1 MKKYFILGLLISF
14 AIACRPDPY
23 KEIGEA
29 YSVIDGLEGEW
40 TLGKVEIEDRSF
52 PEWSTMEISDY
63 FLNGN
68 EVDITFN
75 AGAKSYL
82 INANSLNG
90 LPFSSTEGV
99 YAFDDPEFPAN
110 MYLISSSND
119 TAMVELGNMVRK
131 IDQLMLFQ
139 EMKSSCD
146 QVYARYIYTFNR
158 K

>member
-1 MKKYFILGLLISF
+1 MKKYFVLGMIISL

-23 KEIGEA
+23 KEIGES
-29 YSVIDGLEGEW
+29 YSVITGLQGDW
-40 TLGKVEIEDRSF
+40 TLAKVEIEDRSF
-52 PEWSTMEISDY
+52 PQWETMEVSDY

-68 EVDITFN
+68 AVEINFD
-75 AGAKSYL
+75 AGSTSYA
-82 INANSLNG
+82 ISANSLDG
-90 LPFSSTEGV
+90 LPFASLNGV
-99 YAFDDPEFPAN
+99 YAFDDPEFPSN
-110 MYLISSSND
+110 MYLISTGTD
-119 TAMVELGNMVRK
+119 TTKVELGSMVRE

>member
-1 MKKYFILGLLISF
+1 MKKYLILAMLISF

-23 KEIGEA
+23 KEIGES
-29 YSVIDGLEGEW
+29 YSVITGLEGDW
-40 TLGKVEIEDRSF
+40 TLDKVEIEDRSF
-52 PEWSTMEISDY
+52 PQWETMELSDY
-63 FLNGN
+63 FLN
-68 EVDITFN
+68 DN
-75 AGAKSYL
+75 AVEINFDAGSSSYA
-82 INANSLNG
+82 IMANSLDG
-90 LPFSSTEGV
+90 LPFASLNGV

-110 MYLISSSND
+110 MYLISPSSD
-119 TAMVELGNMVRK
+119 TSTVELGSMVRK

>member
-1 MKKYFILGLLISF
+1 MKKYLVFGVLISLV
-14 AIACRPDPY
+14 IACQPEPY
-23 KEIGEA
+23 KEIGES
-29 YSVIDGLEGEW
+29 YSVITGLEGSW

-52 PEWSTMEISDY
+52 PQWETMEVSDY

-68 EVDITFN
+68 SVEIALD
-75 AGAKSYL
+75 AGSSTYA
-82 INANSLNG
+82 INASSLDG
-90 LPFSSTEGV
+90 LPFSSLNGL
-99 YAFDDPEFPAN
+99 YAFNDPEFPSS
-110 MYLISSSND
+110 MYLISTNSD
-119 TAMVELGNMVRK
+119 TTAVELGSMVRK